1 MRLTTLLFVAA
12 LATAAIVGRTQ
23 PIPAGVVPV
32 LGPPSRDIPRP
43 AELQRD
49 VDFWIR
55 AYSEI
60 TTQQGFLHDEADL
73 AIVYGILNLPSAPA
87 GSLPRRNAVSFE
99 RERWRS
105 ALRTAAEALE
115 SGTPT
120 HSADAQR
127 VLDLWGEKAT
137 PGRLRAATETVRFQL
152 GQADRFRDGLVR
164 SGTWETHIARTFE
177 RLGLPPELAALPHVE
192 SSFTPTAYSKV
203 GAAGLWQF
211 MPGTARLYMR
221 VDDVL
226 DERMDPFRATEAAA
240 KLLLYNYRV
249 LGSWPLAITAY
260 NHGAAGMR
268 RARDTLGTD
277 DFGVIARRYKS
288 KTFGFASRNFYP
300 SFLAALT
307 IDQNPER
314 YFGKLERAP
323 ALAYQEIEMPAY
335 ASVEAIE
342 SGLGLDRRILKDLNP
357 ALRPSVWTGSRRV
370 PRGYQL
376 RLPANLPLT
385 AAEFADRL
393 GGSALHANQVRPNTH
408 RVGKGETLSG
418 LARRYGVRLRTLAEL
433 NGLRVNSHL
442 RQGQRLLIPDGA
454 ANPSSRAA
462 AD

>member
-1 MRLTTLLFVAA
+1 MRLTTLLLVAA
-12 LATAAIVGRTQ
+12 LATAAITGRAQ

-32 LGPPSRDIPRP
+32 MGPPSRDIPRP
-43 AELQRD
+43 TELQRD

-55 AYSEI
+55 VYSEV

-73 AIVYGILNLPSAPA
+73 SIVYGTLNLPSAPA
-87 GSLPRRNAVSFE
+87 GSRPRRDAVSFE

-105 ALRTAAEALE
+105 ALRVAAEALE
-115 SGTPT
+115 RGVPT
-120 HSADAQR
+120 TSSDAQR
-127 VLDLWGEKAT
+127 VLEMWGAKAT
-137 PGRLRAATETVRFQL
+137 PGRLRAATEAVRFQL
-152 GQADRFRDGLVR
+152 GQADRFRAGLVR
-164 SGTWETHIARTFE
+164 SGTWESHIARTFD

-314 YFGKLERAP
+314 YFGAIERAP
-323 ALAYQEIEMPAY
+323 ELAFHEVEMPAY
-335 ASVEAIE
+335 VSVEAIE
-342 SGLGLDRRILKDLNP
+342 RGLGLEREVLKQLNP
-357 ALRPSVWTGSRRV
+357 ALRPAVWSGSRRV

-376 RLPANLPLT
+376 RLPSELRLT
-385 AAEFADRL
+385 AAELTARV
-393 GGSALHANQVRPNTH
+393 GGGALYASQVRPNTH
-408 RVGKGETLSG
+408 RVAKGETLSG
-418 LARRYGVRLRTLAEL
+418 LAQRYRVRIGSLAEL
-433 NGLRVNSHL
+433 NGLSVNSHL
-442 RQGQRLLIPDGA
+442 RQGQRLIIPNGA
-454 ANPSSRAA
+454 TNPSSRAA

>member
-1 MRLTTLLFVAA
+1 M
-12 LATAAIVGRTQ
+12 
-23 PIPAGVVPV
+23 
-32 LGPPSRDIPRP
+32 GPPSLEIPRP

-55 AYSEI
+55 VYSEI

-73 AIVYGILNLPSAPA
+73 SIVYGTLTLPAAPA
-87 GSLPRRNAVSFE
+87 GSRPRRDAVSFE

-105 ALRTAAEALE
+105 ALRIAAEALE
-115 SGTPT
+115 SGVPT

-127 VLDLWGEKAT
+127 VLQLWGDKAT
-137 PGRLRAATETVRFQL
+137 AGRLRAATEAVRFQL
-152 GQADRFRDGLVR
+152 GQADRFREGLVR
-164 SGTWETHIARTFE
+164 SGTWESHIARTFE

-323 ALAYQEIEMPAY
+323 ELAYQELEMPAY
-335 ASVEAIE
+335 ASIDAIE
-342 SGLGLDRRILKDLNP
+342 RGLALDRRTLKDLNP
-357 ALRPSVWTGSRRV
+357 ALRPAVWAGSRRV

-376 RLPANLPLT
+376 RLPAELQLT

-393 GGSALHANQVRPNTH
+393 GGAALHASQVRPNTH
-408 RVGKGETLSG
+408 RVAKGETLSG
-418 LARRYGVRLRTLAEL
+418 LAKRYGVRLRALADA

-442 RQGQRLLIPDGA
+442 RQGQRLTIPDGA
-454 ANPSSRAA
+454 SNSTSRSA

>member
-1 MRLTTLLFVAA
+1 MRLTTLVLVAV
-12 LATAAIVGRTQ
+12 LAAAAIDGRAQ
-23 PIPAGVVPV
+23 PIPAGVAPV
-32 LGPPSRDIPRP
+32 MGPPSREIPRP

-55 AYSEI
+55 VYSEI

-73 AIVYGILNLPSAPA
+73 SVVYGAVNLPSAPA
-87 GSLPRRNAVSFE
+87 GSRLRRDAVSFE

-105 ALRTAAEALE
+105 ALRIAAEALE
-115 SGTPT
+115 SGVPT
-120 HSADAQR
+120 NSSDAQR
-127 VLDLWGEKAT
+127 VLDLWGANAT

-152 GQADRFRDGLVR
+152 GQADRFREGLVR
-164 SGTWETHIARTFE
+164 SGTWESHIARTFD

-314 YFGKLERAP
+314 YFGKIERAP
-323 ALAYQEIEMPAY
+323 ELAFQEIDMPAY
-335 ASVEAIE
+335 ASIEAIE
-342 SGLGLDRRILKDLNP
+342 RGLGLDRQILKQLNP
-357 ALRPSVWTGSRRV
+357 ALRPAVWSGSRRV

-376 RLPANLPLT
+376 RLPPELRLT
-385 AAEFADRL
+385 TAEFAERL
-393 GGSALHANQVRPNTH
+393 GGSALHASQVRPNTH
-408 RVGKGETLSG
+408 RVAKGETLSG
-418 LARRYGVRLRTLAEL
+418 VARRYGVRMSALAEL

-442 RQGQRLLIPDGA
+442 RQGQRLIIPDGA